1 MSNNFIIA
9 IDGPAGSGK
18 STTAKKLAQKLG
30 YLYIDTG
37 AMYRAITFLALR
49 SNVTGDEKKIIE
61 LAENSDIE
69 LNFIDGETKIR
80 VNGEDLTSDIRTLEV
95 NRNVSDVS
103 KIAKLRHILVKKQ
116 REMGTTSNGVV
127 MEGRDITTVVFPDA
141 DLKVYL
147 TASIEERAKRR
158 AKEYAEKGI
167 EVPIEEI
174 KKNLENR
181 DVIDSNRKVSPL
193 TKAEDAVEIDT
204 SELTIE
210 EQVNKILQKAK
221 KLADA
226 KGIKLNLK

>member
-49 SNVTGDEKKIIE
+49 GNVTGDEKKIIE

-103 KIAKLRHILVKKQ
+103 KIAELRHILVKKQ

-158 AKEYAEKGI
+158 TKEYAEKGI

-204 SELTIE
+204 SEITIE

>member
-103 KIAKLRHILVKKQ
+103 KIAELRHILVKKQ

-210 EQVNKILQKAK
+210 EQVNKILQRAQE
-221 KLADA
+221 LAEE